1 MGFLS
6 MMTLLLVCG
15 GALRAETRP
24 AAGVAG
30 GWHPG
35 SGSFA
40 IANLDG
46 DALPDLASIEM
57 DRANGAS
64 TSYRIRIQLSA
75 WPESAIGIVG
85 PLGGLRI
92 SAADV
97 NGDDQI
103 DLVVRTEQKSTLIAV
118 LLNEGSGH
126 FRVAEPASYP
136 ELAREATNF
145 VHEKSAEI
153 SDVSMALPVRG
164 FFLEVVTQRRGAAL
178 TLNRSSHAGPNETP
192 GLEEAFPP
200 HAGRA
205 PPIVVHSI

>member
-1 MGFLS
+1 VGSLS
-6 MMTLLLVCG
+6 LMALLLVCG

-24 AAGVAG
+24 PAGVAG
-30 GWHPG
+30 GWRLG

-64 TSYRIRIQLSA
+64 TSYRIRIHLSA
-75 WPESAIGIVG
+75 WPESAIGIVA

-103 DLVVRTEQKSTLIAV
+103 DLLVRTEKSTLIAV

-136 ELAREATNF
+136 ELEREATTF
-145 VHEKSAEI
+145 LHEKRAEI

-164 FFLEVVTQRRGAAL
+164 FSLEVVTQRRGAGL
-178 TLNRSSHAGPNETP
+178 TLNRSSHAGPNETRR
-192 GLEEAFPP
+192 LEKAFPP

>member
-1 MGFLS
+1 MAFLCL
-6 MMTLLLVCG
+6 TVLLVSV

-24 AAGVAG
+24 AASVAG

-35 SGSFA
+35 GGSFA

-57 DRANGAS
+57 DRANGAA

-85 PLGGLRI
+85 PLEGLRI

-136 ELAREATNF
+136 ELEQEATNF
-145 VHEKSAEI
+145 LREKNAEI
-153 SDVSMALPVRG
+153 SGASMALPVRG
-164 FFLEVVTQRRGAAL
+164 FFLEAVTQRKVAGL
-178 TLNRSSHAGPNETP
+178 TLNRSSHAGSNEVCR
-192 GLEEAFPP
+192 LQEAFPP

-205 PPIVVHSI
+205 PPIVVRSI